1 MLVAYFICELYF
13 NLLKVLIEIRLSVL
27 HVIFEL
33 MIVLVNDLPRVD
45 VIEVIKQ
52 NLV

>member
-13 NLLKVLIEIRLSVL
+13 NLLKVLIEIRL